1 MTRLNWFFNQL
12 SVHGAVADLCGELAD
27 SRGTSWPAASENLE
41 SMVIPTE
48 FPIASVIYQTDDE
61 VQGHLL
67 REYEQNFE
75 GLVEQQ

>member
-1 MTRLNWFFNQL
+1 
-12 SVHGAVADLCGELAD
+12 
-27 SRGTSWPAASENLE
+27 
-41 SMVIPTE
+41 MVIPTE

-67 REYEQNFE
+67 REYDQNFE